1 MLYPQTNRCRTVID
15 LSGFWKIRTD
25 RADIGESDEWYND
38 FSYETEIGVPG
49 SWNEQLAEHGLMNYI
64 GTLWYKKKFYVPSST
79 PQKKVLLRIGA
90 ADYRAKV
97 WLNGRFVG
105 DHEGGSLPFEFD
117 ITDFSSNTNEN
128 LLVIRVNNVLDHE
141 TLPQGVTTADFQKYN
156 KQRDETFPPTNFDFF
171 PYGGLSRAVKLSL
184 VANSYISDVS
194 VQTRIKESNG
204 IIDYQMFFKNPIAN
218 CELVVSVLDGDK
230 VIGTQTYQVNS
241 NSVEGGLEID
251 DCEFWSPGNPHL
263 YVLRLE
269 LRQKQELIDEYM
281 ISIGVR
287 EIKVVGDTL
296 LLNNERI
303 FLNGFGR
310 HEDFPVFGKGF
321 SHPVTI
327 KDFEL
332 MKWIGA
338 NSFRT
343 SHYPYA
349 EEVLELADRY
359 GFLVINETPAVS
371 LNMALVNANTI
382 KLHKQIIKELIDRD
396 NNHPSVIM
404 WSIGNEAGLWG
415 EEAAVSESAHKY
427 WRAIYNYT
435 KEIDSSRPITLPVS
449 ARLGKQDPGLEYCD
463 VISLNRYWGW
473 YEQPVQFDKVET
485 ILRGELEEFHELF
498 NKPILLSE
506 FGTATI
512 EGMHASYDQLFT
524 EEYQTKFILKYF
536 EIIESYDFTIGE
548 HIWNLTDFRTP
559 QHHRRMILN
568 KKGVFNR
575 LREPKSAVFAIR
587 KHWRS

>member
-427 WRAIYNYT
+427 WRA
-435 KEIDSSRPITLPVS
+435 
-449 ARLGKQDPGLEYCD
+449 
-463 VISLNRYWGW
+463 
-473 YEQPVQFDKVET
+473 
-485 ILRGELEEFHELF
+485 
-498 NKPILLSE
+498 
-506 FGTATI
+506 
-512 EGMHASYDQLFT
+512 
-524 EEYQTKFILKYF
+524 
-536 EIIESYDFTIGE
+536 
-548 HIWNLTDFRTP
+548 
-559 QHHRRMILN
+559 
-568 KKGVFNR
+568 
-575 LREPKSAVFAIR
+575 
-587 KHWRS
+587 